1 MSMRPERSIQ
11 ERASPRRRAGVRRP
25 RPRTRVRVLVVLVG
39 VLVGV
44 LVSAAPAFAGAW
56 WGLSA
61 RAAPTFLAPG
71 GEGVIDVAADDMGDT
86 GITGAVSEVTIK
98 DVLPAGLAVTEASA
112 VNPHRAR
119 VGQGN
124 AQERAADWKCSV
136 VGQEVSCSTL
146 LAIPP
151 FERLEMEIPIRVGEP
166 TGTVT
171 ALSNRASVTGGEA
184 EGGGNVPG
192 QSLTRMVRVSGQ
204 PVPFGIEEDGYRIVP
219 EDEGGGVDS
228 QAGSHPFQLTSTVD
242 FNEILE
248 EVQEPGEPV
257 ELEPASPA
265 QTKDLSFNL
274 PPGLLGNV
282 QASEECSASDFSA
295 FDVGNLCPEGSA
307 IGVAIV
313 SLLEPSRAGH
323 ITLAVPVFNLEPAQG
338 EPASFGFVADAVPV
352 ILDTAVR
359 SGGDYGVTVSTSNT
373 TAAAQIL
380 AAQITFW
387 GQPDSQ
393 SHDASRGWAC
403 LREGIERNPGETCET
418 LKDRSGIPFLT
429 LPTACTGQLNTS
441 MQGDSWTGSQLQSQF
456 TLQNQTGEPLETL
469 AGCQALPFAPSL
481 TVAPEQQAEEGHPE
495 ERVDAA
501 STPTGLD
508 VDVRVAQQGTLTE
521 GALGDADV
529 RSTTVTL
536 PEGLLLNPSA
546 ANGLQACSE
555 TQIGYLGAGG
565 TDPLSPGTP
574 EPLRF
579 STEKAECP
587 RASKLGSVRIKTPL
601 LDEELQGGVYLATPA
616 PNAEA
621 GENPFNSL
629 VALYIVAESSV
640 LGLRV
645 KLAGEGKLNEQT
657 GQITTSFQNTPQV
670 PFEELNLQLFG
681 GPRGSVSTPA
691 SCGTYSARTSFTAW
705 SGATL
710 EPESEPPFAISTGA
724 GGGPC
729 PPDPLAF
736 APSFQAG
743 STNEQA
749 GAFTPFT
756 LQINN
761 PDGDQPLQGVSI
773 SLPPGVAALLSTLT
787 PCPEP
792 PAGQEWACGPESLI
806 GQSTAQSGLGGE
818 PVTLPGEVYLTV
830 GYSGAPFG
838 LLVVTPAVAGPF
850 NLGDVDVRSRID
862 VNPETAA
869 VSITSDPFPQFVRGV
884 PVQLKQINV
893 TVDRPGFEF
902 NPTNCN
908 PMGIAGALTGAQGG
922 SEQVSSRFQV
932 AGCQSLP
939 FAPKLTAT
947 AAGKG
952 SKTDGTSLKVTVTSG
967 GMDATGVTQAGIAK
981 VDLQLPKALSSRL
994 PTLQK
999 ACPEQIFNANPASC
1013 DEGSVIGNATIHTP
1027 VLKSPLTGPA
1037 YLVSHGAAAF
1047 PDVEFVL
1054 QGEGITLV
1062 VDGKTD
1068 IKNGITYS
1076 KFESTPDAP
1085 FTIFETDLPAGPH
1098 SVLTPNVPEKDDF
1111 SLCKASLSMP
1121 TEVTGQNGAVINQT
1135 TKIAV
1140 SGCNGVLPSKTI
1152 KPTKAQLLAK
1162 ALKAC
1167 RKDKHKR
1174 KRAACEKQARKK
1186 YPTKTPKKQIAKKQ

>member
-25 RPRTRVRVLVVLVG
+25 RPRTRMRVLVVLVG
-39 VLVGV
+39 VLVSV

-171 ALSNRASVTGGEA
+171 ALSDRASVTGGEA

-265 QTKDLSFNL
+265 QTKDLSFSL

-418 LKDRSGIPFLT
+418 LKQRSGIPFLT
-429 LPTACTGQLNTS
+429 LPTACTGRLATS
-441 MQGDSWTGSQLQSQF
+441 MEGDSWTGDQLQSQF
-456 TLQNQTGEPLETL
+456 TLENQTGEPLEAL
-469 AGCQALPFAPSL
+469 EGCGALPFVPSL
-481 TVAPEQQAEEGHPE
+481 TVAPEQPPE
-495 ERVDAA
+495 AGRPGEQVGAA
-501 STPTGLD
+501 STPTGLG
-508 VDVRVAQQGTLTE
+508 VVVRVAQQGTLSE
-521 GALGDADV
+521 GVLGDADV

-546 ANGLQACSE
+546 ANGLQACS
-555 TQIGYLGAGG
+555 QAQVGYLGSPGV
-565 TDPLSPGTP
+565 DPLAPGAP
-574 EPLRF
+574 QPPRF
-579 STEKAECP
+579 SSEKAACP
-587 RASKLGSVRIKTPL
+587 EASKLGSVRIKTPL
-601 LDEELQGGVYLATPA
+601 LSEELTGWVYLATPA
-616 PNAEA
+616 PN
-621 GENPFNSL
+621 GEPGRNPFNSL
-629 VALYIVAESSV
+629 VAMYVVAEDSR
-640 LGLRV
+640 LGIRV
-645 KLAGEGKLNEQT
+645 KLAGEGHLDEQT
-657 GQITTSFQNTPQV
+657 GQLTTSFLDTPQV
-670 PFEELNLQLFG
+670 PFEELKLQFFG
-681 GPRGSVSTPA
+681 GPRGALSTPPA
-691 SCGTYSARTSFTAW
+691 CGSYTTTTSFTAW
-705 SGATL
+705 TNTTSSPT
-710 EPESEPPFAISTGA
+710 SEPPFQITTGT
-724 GGGPC
+724 GGGAC
-729 PPDPLAF
+729 PPSPLVF
-736 APSFQAG
+736 APSFLAG
-743 STNEQA
+743 STSLQA
-749 GAFTPFT
+749 GGFTPFT
-756 LQINN
+756 LTINR
-761 PDGDQPLQGVSI
+761 PDGQQPLK
-773 SLPPGVAALLSTLT
+773 SLTLHLPDGVAAVLAGLT

-792 PAGQEWACGPESLI
+792 PAGQEWACGPESLV
-806 GQSTAQSGLGGE
+806 GQSTATAGLGGE
-818 PVTLPGEVYLTV
+818 PVTLPGEAYLTV
-830 GYSGAPFG
+830 GYDGAPFG
-838 LLVVTPAVAGPF
+838 LLVITPAVAGPF
-850 NLGDVDVRSRID
+850 NLGNVDVRSKID
-862 VNPETAA
+862 VNPATAA
-869 VSITSDPFPQFVRGV
+869 VTIESDPFPTFVKGV
-884 PVQLKQINV
+884 PAQLKQVNV
-893 TVDRPGFEF
+893 LIDRPQFTF
-902 NPTNCN
+902 NPTNCS
-908 PMGIAGALTGAQGG
+908 PMSITGTLTGGQGT
-922 SEQVSSRFQV
+922 STPASSPFQV
-932 AGCQSLP
+932 TGCQNLP
-939 FAPKLTAT
+939 FAPKLTAS
-947 AAGKG
+947 AVGHG
-952 SKTDGTSLKVTVTSG
+952 SKADGTNLNIKVTS
-967 GMDATGVTQAGIAK
+967 AGISQANIAK
-981 VDLQLPKALSSRL
+981 LALQIPKALSSRL
-994 PTLQK
+994 STLQK
-999 ACPEQIFNANPASC
+999 ACTEQAFDVNPASC
-1013 DEGSVIGNATIHTP
+1013 DLASVIGHAIVHTP
-1027 VLKSPLTGPA
+1027 VLQSPLIGPA
-1037 YLVSHGAAAF
+1037 YLVSHGGAEF
-1047 PDVEFVL
+1047 PDLEFVL
-1054 QGEGITLV
+1054 QGEGITIV
-1062 VDGKTD
+1062 VDAKTN

-1076 KFESTPDAP
+1076 HLETVPDAP
-1085 FTIFETDLPAGPH
+1085 FTSFETELPAGPD
-1098 SVLTPNVPEKDDF
+1098 SVFTPNVPERENF
-1111 SLCKASLSMP
+1111 SLCKTSLQIP
-1121 TEVTGQNGAVINQT
+1121 VTITAQNGKTLQQT
-1135 TKIAV
+1135 TNVAITGCHTTPKPKIT
-1140 SGCNGVLPSKTI
+1140 NTQRLT
-1152 KPTKAQLLAK
+1152 K
-1162 ALKAC
+1162 ALKTC
-1167 RKDKHKR
+1167 RKDKNKHKR
-1174 KRAACEKQARKK
+1174 ASCERLARKR
-1186 YPTKTPKKQIAKKQ
+1186 YHTKAVHKAKKTASHGN